1 MVVVVEKGGCI
12 EHIGGATCQE
22 GEVGSED
29 VVDSAAEDARDC
41 KGCVE
46 SGEGVVG
53 GGVVDLASTTHPG
66 EGIEHA
72 GTTETN
78 QAYDDCQKAKNTE

>member
-1 MVVVVEKGGCI
+1 M
-12 EHIGGATCQE
+12 
-22 GEVGSED
+22 GSED
-29 VVDSAAEDARDC
+29 VVDGATEDAGDG
-41 KGCVE
+41 KGGVE

-72 GTTETN
+72 RTTETN
-78 QAYDDCQKAKNTE
+78 